1 MAKKSVNA
9 GALIFRTVYVT
20 LGIIGIIDSLGWF
33 HLAYRGDWYVYY
45 TNLSNYICFGIMFAS
60 LVAEARGKSVVLP
73 RFRFYALVMIFVTLF
88 VYNFLLADERTLY
101 TYFSDITCTLFHC
114 VLPIMFFVDW
124 LFFCKRKCLKVVDPL
139 LSTVMPLMYVAFIAV
154 RGSIINGEA
163 KNIVVYP
170 YYFLDVNKLGYGG
183 FFTWVGILVGIFI
196 ALGYLLYIVDKS
208 NIGRR

>member
-1 MAKKSVNA
+1 MKMAKKSVNA

-88 VYNFLLADERTLY
+88 VYNFLLAKMSE
-101 TYFSDITCTLFHC
+101 SGG
-114 VLPIMFFVDW
+114 P
-124 LFFCKRKCLKVVDPL
+124 
-139 LSTVMPLMYVAFIAV
+139 VAFNSNA
-154 RGSIINGEA
+154 
-163 KNIVVYP
+163 P
-170 YYFLDVNKLGYGG
+170 YVC
-183 FFTWVGILVGIFI
+183 GIYCSEGQH
-196 ALGYLLYIVDKS
+196 Y
-208 NIGRR
+208 

>member
-45 TNLSNYICFGIMFAS
+45 TNLSNY
-60 LVAEARGKSVVLP
+60 
-73 RFRFYALVMIFVTLF
+73 